1 MGGCYQEESE
11 ICKLETIL
19 LGVGGAILGVGAI
32 VGIVIAGVVCVGAAT
47 TASVAT
53 YNWVHTGNFDLKKSI
68 IRTRYSG
75 GSKSSL
81 WKKIFVPTEE
91 RWSED
96 RIAIE

>member
-53 YNWVHTGNFDLKKSI
+53 YNWVHTGNFDLKNPLYEPDTQVVQNQAYGRKS
-68 IRTRYSG
+68 
-75 GSKSSL
+75 L
-81 WKKIFVPTEE
+81 FPQKKG
-91 RWSED
+91 D
-96 RIAIE
+96 QKIELQ